1 MILKESGI
9 TGKMWD
15 LLKENSRKMRIRVL
29 HPSMM
34 ADSEVNV
41 LRGLPE
47 GSRLSPILFAIFAAD
62 LIRDL
67 QLQFPEITMPTSSAL
82 TWMGTIFYVDDAVLI
97 ARSPEELQRMLN
109 VCQQWAEKN
118 RMSINVNK
126 TKIVVFLED
135 SVTRNI
141 RQRFNFTLTP
151 VFPIPLPEATRIQMR
166 QELWLHKHTTSA
178 IKERVRIP
186 AHSLVL
192 VVKVKEN
199 DTVIVE
205 VAGLGQVELRVQ
217 DLTHVSLIITEV
229 DCFKYLGL
237 KLDYAMSMEEATKT
251 GVTNIRFAHSKVAA
265 TLHSLNQLPKRGTH
279 AALSPLMLLQM
290 WRSCVLTQALENLW
304 YLRTKGQ
311 VQQWQ
316 AVLSLS
322 LKRTFGHF
330 EQPLPM
336 LLDLGIPLLAFQQ
349 AKQLCQCTSDTHTDL
364 LP

>member
-1 MILKESGI
+1 M
-9 TGKMWD
+9 
-15 LLKENSRKMRIRVL
+15 
-29 HPSMM
+29 
-34 ADSEVNV
+34 
-41 LRGLPE
+41 
-47 GSRLSPILFAIFAAD
+47 
-62 LIRDL
+62 
-67 QLQFPEITMPTSSAL
+67 
-82 TWMGTIFYVDDAVLI
+82 
-97 ARSPEELQRMLN
+97 
-109 VCQQWAEKN
+109 
-118 RMSINVNK
+118 
-126 TKIVVFLED
+126 VFLED
-135 SVTRNI
+135 SVTRNA

-217 DLTHVSLIITEV
+217 DLTHVRLIITEV

-336 LLDLGIPLLAFQQ
+336 LLDLGIPLLALQQ